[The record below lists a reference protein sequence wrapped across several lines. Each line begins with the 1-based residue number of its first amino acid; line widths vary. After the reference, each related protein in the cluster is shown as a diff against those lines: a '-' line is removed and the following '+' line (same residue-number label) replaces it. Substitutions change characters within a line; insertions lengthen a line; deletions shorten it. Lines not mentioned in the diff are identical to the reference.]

1 MSSEWE
7 EIERHWEG
15 DPNLCRVCG
24 TNDPGNCRGRFCLPA
39 AWLNRLVD
47 VMSFPRD

>member
-24 TNDPGNCRGRFCLPA
+24 QTTRGIAEGASVCPQRGLTG
-39 AWLNRLVD
+39 WLML
-47 VMSFPRD
+47 